1 MYDDYNRR
9 IFQLVDRQKSV
20 LDVGCATGKLL
31 QRLGDEKGCQ
41 TAGIEIDGA
50 LAEQARQRCDQLV
63 IGDIET
69 LDLPFQIEQFDIII
83 FADVLE
89 HLRNPGAVLKKM
101 KMHLK
106 SDGHVLISIPNIA
119 FITARLNLLLGR
131 FDYTE
136 YGIMDRGH
144 LRLFTLK
151 TARELVAESGF
162 RVVSIEGY
170 NQVRDRYFLL
180 RPLGRLWKTLFAT
193 DLIIKAVKGQRV
205 DVGC

>member
-1 MYDDYNRR
+1 MYNDYNRR
-9 IFQLVDRQKSV
+9 IFQLVDSDKVV

-31 QRLGDEKGCQ
+31 EKLRAEKGCH
-41 TAGIEIDGA
+41 TVGIEMDDI
-50 LAEQARQRCDQLV
+50 LADQARPRCHQLIV
-63 IGDIET
+63 GNVET
-69 LDLPFQIEQFDIII
+69 LDLPFQADQFDVIV

-89 HLRNPGAVLKKM
+89 HLRIPGDVLKRLRAYLKNNGAVI
-101 KMHLK
+101 
-106 SDGHVLISIPNIA
+106 ISIPNIA

-144 LRLFTLK
+144 LRFFTLK
-151 TARELVAESGF
+151 TARELVTESGF
-162 RVVSIEGY
+162 RVVSVEGH

-193 DLIIKAVKGQRV
+193 DFIIKAVK
-205 DVGC
+205 D

>member
-1 MYDDYNRR
+1 MTRDANYDSYNHR
-9 IFQLVDRQKSV
+9 IFQLVESHKHV

-31 QRLGDEKGCQ
+31 QRLGNEKGCQ
-41 TAGIEIDGA
+41 TVGIEMDDA
-50 LAEQARQRCDQLV
+50 LAEQARQRCHQLV

-69 LDLPFQIEQFDIII
+69 LDLPFRTDRFDIIV

-89 HLRNPGAVLKKM
+89 HLRNPGAVLEKLKG
-101 KMHLK
+101 HLK
-106 SDGHVLISIPNIA
+106 SDGYVLVSIPNIA

-136 YGIMDRGH
+136 HGIMDRGH
-144 LRLFTLK
+144 LRFFTLK
-151 TARELVAESGF
+151 TVKGLLVERGF
-162 RVVSIEGY
+162 RVVSVEGY

-193 DLIIKAVKGQRV
+193 DLIIKAVK
-205 DVGC
+205 D